1 MISTPIQIRFSDCD
15 MLKHVNNAIYLQYF
29 ETARINFFTNELP
42 NWNWEKSG
50 IILLKNSIEYKI
62 PLFLT
67 DLCEVE
73 IECSH
78 IGTKSFTFTYKIQ
91 VKKNS
96 NVITKTIGESILVC
110 YDFSREETINLP
122 TELKKALLKHK
133 K

>member
-29 ETARINFFTNELP
+29 ETARIKFFNQELP
-42 NWNWEKSG
+42 KWDWTKKG
-50 IILLKNSIEYKI
+50 IILLKNIVEYKI

-67 DLCEVE
+67 DVCAVE

-78 IGTKSFTFTYKIQ
+78 IGTKSFTLTYK
-91 VKKNS
+91 VKVTKDK

-110 YDFSREETINLP
+110 YDFSQEETINLP
-122 TELKKALLKHK
+122 TELRNALQKHK
-133 K
+133 I